1 MKKHKVSELVEDFDV
16 YPRGHVDS
24 QHVGYIVAALEAGAG
39 MPPIVIDKKTK
50 RIVDGFHRKRA
61 TQRHAGDDAQIE
73 CVERTFKS
81 EADLLLEA
89 IRLNANHGR
98 TLSQFDRAR
107 CITLADKLEID
118 SELLASAMTMT
129 VDAVEEL
136 RVDRLATEK
145 DSKLTVPIKRTIR
158 HMAGKSLNKR
168 QMEANGRLSGM
179 NQQFYVNQVI
189 ELIEAG
195 LLDTENEPLMKALDK
210 LRSLLESQLVAA

>member
-1 MKKHKVSELVEDFDV
+1 MKKYKASELVEDFDV

-24 QHVGYIVAALEAGAG
+24 QHVGYMLASLVAGAKL
-39 MPPIVIDKKTK
+39 PPIVIDKKTK
-50 RIVDGFHRKRA
+50 RIVDGVHRVRA
-61 TQRHAGDDAQIE
+61 IRRHLGDDAQIDCIE
-73 CVERTFKS
+73 KTFAS
-81 EADLLLEA
+81 EAELLLEA

-107 CITLADKLEID
+107 CITLADKLAID
-118 SELLASAMTMT
+118 TESLASAMTMT
-129 VDAVEEL
+129 VDAVAEL
-136 RVDRLATEK
+136 RVDRLATER

-158 HMAGKSLNKR
+158 HMAGKSLSKR

-195 LLDTENEPLMKALDK
+195 LLDTSDKNLMTAIEK
-210 LRSLLESQLVAA
+210 LRGLLESQLVAA